1 MDPSEGELY
10 DLKADPGERNNLYNK
25 PEHATTQ
32 AHLEQRLEA
41 LRSSYPERPKL

>member
-10 DLKADPGERNNLYNK
+10 DLHTDPGERNNLYNK
-25 PEHATTQ
+25 PEHAKLQ

-41 LRSSYPERPKL
+41 LRTNCPERQKI